1 MFCRSDII
9 NYGNLHDID
18 FICTKTLCQ
27 GGDCCDFL
35 FVKHR
40 RGEVWHQT
48 SGRKGTNNLRDDQL
62 VPAGIDMKTC
72 CRKRVSLLR

>member
-1 MFCRSDII
+1 MFCRSGII

-27 GGDCCDFL
+27 GGDCCDFR

-40 RGEVWHQT
+40 RGEVWERAKSIKSWKRTFGTGAALGAAGT
-48 SGRKGTNNLRDDQL
+48 SRD
-62 VPAGIDMKTC
+62 
-72 CRKRVSLLR
+72 RY

>member
-18 FICTKTLCQ
+18 FICIKTLCQ
-27 GGDCCDFL
+27 GGDCCDFR

-40 RGEVWHQT
+40 RGEVWERAKSISWERTFGTGAALGDIYYVSFLLT
-48 SGRKGTNNLRDDQL
+48 S
-62 VPAGIDMKTC
+62 
-72 CRKRVSLLR
+72 